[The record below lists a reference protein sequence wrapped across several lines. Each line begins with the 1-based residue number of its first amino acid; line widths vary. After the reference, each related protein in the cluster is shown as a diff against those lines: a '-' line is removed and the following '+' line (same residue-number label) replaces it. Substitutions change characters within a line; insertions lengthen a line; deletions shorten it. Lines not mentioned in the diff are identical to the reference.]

1 MYILCTGT
9 GHKLFYLAGA
19 YLPPEVPWTW
29 ASRLRVK
36 MQNVD
41 SQFIISLSPVQVH
54 TYLLYNCHLQ
64 EATRKPHA
72 ASHNIFN
79 SEHSM
84 TQATSSTLQSTWQ
97 VAKPQAIFPIPVLDS
112 NRDIDWMAL
121 RYNVRQ
127 LFGYPRPPSSQ
138 ILRRAPP
145 FLAYCCTKVLQDD
158 MPSSQSIAPATSCG
172 LSAHSRDATRATT
185 TSAR

>member
-97 VAKPQAIFPIPVLDS
+97 VAKPHAIFPIPVLDS

-121 RYNVRQ
+121 RYNVWQ
-127 LFGYPRPPSSQ
+127 LFGYPRPPQLADLAAGAS
-138 ILRRAPP
+138 IPLLTVALR
-145 FLAYCCTKVLQDD
+145 CCKMTCHPVNLSHQLH
-158 MPSSQSIAPATSCG
+158 PA
-172 LSAHSRDATRATT
+172 A
-185 TSAR
+185 